1 MKRNKNSQV
10 MKFRLM
16 LTFIMTALSL
26 SLSSCST
33 DGPDF
38 PTVPEQPVTP
48 ETPSKPETGD
58 NEGNNDDNENNEK
71 PMNNKLKITI
81 GSTSF
86 AATLEDNA
94 AVTALKAL
102 MPLTIRMSE
111 LNGNEKYFY
120 LDGNLPT
127 ASSRPGTIRT
137 GDLML
142 YGSNC
147 LVIFYK
153 SFSSSY
159 SYTRLGRIDNPSGLE
174 AALGSGSATITFE
187 LQ

>member
-1 MKRNKNSQV
+1 MKY
-10 MKFRLM
+10 RLIITLM
-16 LTFIMTALSL
+16 MMTLSL
-26 SLSSCST
+26 CLTSCST

-38 PTVPEQPVTP
+38 TPTPEQPVTP
-48 ETPSKPETGD
+48 PPSDNPDNGD
-58 NEGNNDDNENNEK
+58 DNDNNDDNDN
-71 PMNNKLKITI
+71 PMSNKLRITV

-86 AATLEDNA
+86 DATLEDNA
-94 AVTALKAL
+94 ATTAFKAL
-102 MPLTIRMSE
+102 LPLTIRMSE
-111 LNGNEKYFY
+111 LNGNEKYYY
-120 LDGNLPT
+120 LDENLPT

-142 YGSNC
+142 YGANC

-153 SFSSSY
+153 TFSSSH
-159 SYTRLGRIDNPSGLE
+159 SYTRLGRIGNPSGLE